1 MPKLDSHDYRMDAN
15 DEEEAN
21 LEVGEDEEEE
31 DSHFSILG
39 GDDGGSSSRPR
50 SLAVHSKRGIVFF
63 ANLASPIREDTIR

>member
-31 DSHFSILG
+31 EDSHFSILG
-39 GDDGGSSSRPR
+39 GDDGGGSRPR
-50 SLAVHSKRGIVFF
+50 SLAVHSRRGIVFF